1 MQDNDKKFKTVIDK
15 NTFYFYNPV
24 FQEKYESYISSL
36 KETLLVLKNKIE
48 TNGLKK
54 EFFEALLLDKENGLR
69 ALLALTGF
77 ANESLKRLLT
87 VVRVAD
93 NKELSRIEA

>member
-1 MQDNDKKFKTVIDK
+1 MKNKNDTKFKTVIDK

-24 FQEKYESYISSL
+24 FQEKYESYIISP

-48 TNGLKK
+48 NEGLKK

-69 ALLALTGF
+69 ALLALT
-77 ANESLKRLLT
+77 
-87 VVRVAD
+87 
-93 NKELSRIEA
+93 